1 MIYKS
6 YIVEQNIKSLKENII
21 LFYGENLGLKTD
33 LKNIIR
39 QNEKEAEI
47 INFLQED
54 IIKNEE
60 QFFNEILNLSLFEKK
75 KIFFVREVSEK
86 ILPIIQKLE
95 EKMDDQKIYLFAE
108 ILDRK
113 SKLRSHFEKSKKTGV
128 VACYADN
135 DISIKKIILHQLKNF
150 KNLTTQNINLII
162 NNSNLDRIKLNNELE
177 KIKIFFNDKVLDTE
191 KLEALLNIKEND
203 NFNDLKNEAISGNKD
218 KTNKLINETFIEKDK
233 LLFYLSLINN
243 RLIKL
248 VEISNLSKDKN
259 IEETINNLK
268 PPIFWKEKPI
278 ILTQARKWNSNKL
291 KKILNETYELEL
303 KLKSNSSINQNIL
316 FKKLIVDICSGANF

>member
-75 KIFFVREVSEK
+75 KIFFIREVSEK

-135 DISIKKIILHQLKNF
+135 EISIKKIILHQLKNF

-162 NNSNLDRIKLNNELE
+162 SNSNLDRIKLNNELE

-203 NFNDLKNEAISGNKD
+203 NFNDLKNEAISGNRD

-303 KLKSNSSINQNIL
+303 KLKSNSSINQKIL

>member
-54 IIKNEE
+54 IIKNKEK
-60 QFFNEILNLSLFEKK
+60 FFNEILNLSLFEKK
-75 KIFFVREVSEK
+75 KIFFIREVSEK

-135 DISIKKIILHQLKNF
+135 EISIKKIILHQLKNF
-150 KNLTTQNINLII
+150 KNLTIQNINLII
-162 NNSNLDRIKLNNELE
+162 SNSNLDRIKLNNELE

-203 NFNDLKNEAISGNKD
+203 NFNDLKNEAISGNRD

-303 KLKSNSSINQNIL
+303 KLKSNSSINQKIL

>member
-75 KIFFVREVSEK
+75 KIFFIREVSEK

-135 DISIKKIILHQLKNF
+135 EISIKKIILHQLKNF
-150 KNLTTQNINLII
+150 KNLTIQNINLII
-162 NNSNLDRIKLNNELE
+162 SNSNLDRIKLNNELE

-203 NFNDLKNEAISGNKD
+203 NFNDLKNEAISGNRD

-303 KLKSNSSINQNIL
+303 KLKSNSSINQKIL